1 LRTQAGQDARRH
13 VAAPFVAVARPG
25 EAAVLGYFTLSAFGV
40 ELGALPETVTRKLP
54 RYPVMP
60 ATMLGRLAVD
70 ERHRGKGLE
79 ELLLMAALRRAWE
92 QAAGIAAAVVVVDAI
107 DSEAVRFYRHFD
119 FLPMPEREDRLFLP
133 MGVVGGL
140 LR

>member
-1 LRTQAGQDARRH
+1 MQATQDARRH

-25 EAAVLGYFTLSAFGV
+25 DAAVLGYFTLSAFGV
-40 ELGALPETVTRKLP
+40 ELGALPEAVARRLP
-54 RYPVMP
+54 RYPVVP

-70 ERHRGKGLE
+70 ERHRGKGLG

-92 QAAGIAAAVVVVDAI
+92 QAAGSAAAVVVVDAI
-107 DSEAVRFYRHFD
+107 DAEAVRFYRYFD
-119 FLPMPEREDRLFLP
+119 FVPMPERADRLFLP